1 MTASPGVSRRDFIK
15 VSGGAGAGLVLSFY
29 LPAKARAFMTETVGA
44 FEPNGWI
51 RIGTDDLIT
60 FFVSESEMGQG
71 IMTSLPMIL
80 AEELEADWTKV
91 SAEHALADRSK
102 YGNQGTGGSTSIRTN
117 YDKLRKAGAA
127 AREMLISA
135 ASETWGVDRGTCRA
149 ENGAVVHQASGRSL
163 SYGKLADKA
172 STLTPPD
179 DPPLKDPKDFRII
192 GKPTKRLDTPLKVNG
207 SAVYGIDVKVPG
219 MLIAQVVRPPVFGGK
234 ARSFDAS
241 KALGVSGVRHVVEIP
256 TGIAVVADSY
266 WTAKKGRDVLDVIWD
281 DGGHGD
287 LTSDQITEE
296 CRRLV
301 DNGAEARNDGDAKRA
316 VATAAKKIDAVYM
329 VPYLAHAT
337 MEPMNC
343 TADVR
348 ADSCEIWAPTQ
359 SPSGSQRVGAEI
371 TGLSA
376 EKITVHTTFM
386 GGGFGRRSETDFVQD
401 AVHTSKA
408 VGKPVKVIWTREDD
422 MRGGW
427 YRPTAYNTF
436 SGAVDDTGLPVAWV
450 HKIASPSIFEAKGFL
465 RGPIDGAAVEGAQN
479 IPYSIDNVHVTWAK
493 PDLPITVH
501 WWRSV
506 GSSQNAFVTESFF
519 DELAALGGRDPFELR
534 RLLLADKPRHRRVL
548 ETAAREAG
556 WGTPLPEGQARG
568 IAVHESFGS
577 FVAQVAEVSIRDDG
591 SVRVH
596 RVVCAVDCGHVINP
610 DTIVAQMESGIVYGL
625 SAALYGKITIE
636 SGRAAEGNFDKY
648 PVLRIDEMPRVET
661 HIVTSGDALGGI
673 GEPGLPPIAPA
684 MCNAIFAL
692 TGKRIRTLPIGKVV

>member
-1 MTASPGVSRRDFIK
+1 MTASPEVSRRDFLK

-29 LPAKARAFMTETVGA
+29 LPACTRASMAESVGS

-51 RIGTDDLIT
+51 RIGTDDKIT

-71 IMTSLPMIL
+71 VMTSLPMIL
-80 AEELEADWTKV
+80 AEELEADWTNV
-91 SAEHALADRSK
+91 SAQHALADRSR

-117 YDKLRKAGAA
+117 YDKLRKAGAT

-135 ASETWGVDRGTCRA
+135 AADTWGVDRATLRA
-149 ENGAVVHQASGRSL
+149 ENGAVVHAASGRSL

-172 STLTPPD
+172 STLSPPD
-179 DPPLKDPKDFRII
+179 DPPLKDPKDFKII
-192 GKPTKRLDTPLKVNG
+192 GKPMKRLDTPLKVDG
-207 SAVYGIDVKVPG
+207 SAIYGIDVKVPG
-219 MLIAQVVRPPVFGGK
+219 MLIAQIVHPPVFGGK
-234 ARSFDAS
+234 AKSFDAS
-241 KALGVSGVRHVVEIP
+241 KALAVSGVRHVVEVP
-256 TGIAVVADSY
+256 TGIAIVADSF
-266 WTAKKGRDVLDVIWD
+266 WAAKKGRDALQVTWD
-281 DGGHGD
+281 NGKYGE
-287 LTSDQITEE
+287 LTSDQITAE

-301 DNGAEARNDGDAKRA
+301 NGGAEARDKGNATRA
-316 VATAAKKIDAVYM
+316 IAGAAKKIDAVYE

-348 ADSCEIWAPTQ
+348 SDGCDIWAPTQ
-359 SPSGSQRVGAEI
+359 APTGTQSVAAEI
-371 TGLSA
+371 TGLPA
-376 EKITVHTTFM
+376 EKITVHTTYM
-386 GGGFGRRSETDFVQD
+386 GGGFGRRSETDFVKD

-436 SGAVDDTGLPVAWV
+436 SGAVDKNGDPVAWV
-450 HKIASPSIFEAKGFL
+450 HKIASPSILEGKGFL
-465 RGPIDGAAVEGAQN
+465 RGPIDRAAVEGAAN
-479 IPYSIDNVHVTWAK
+479 IPYGIPNIHVTWAK
-493 PDLPITVH
+493 PDLPITTH

-519 DELAALGGRDPFELR
+519 DELAALGGKDPFELR
-534 RLLLADKPRHRRVL
+534 RKFLTDKPRHRRVL

-556 WGTPLPEGQARG
+556 WGTPLPNGKARG

-577 FVAQVAEVSIRDDG
+577 FVAQVAEVSLRDDG

-596 RVVCAVDCGHVINP
+596 RVVCAVDCGHVVNP
-610 DTIVAQMESGIVYGL
+610 DTIVAQMESGIVYGM
-625 SAALYGKITIE
+625 SAALYGKITIDN
-636 SGRAAEGNFDKY
+636 GRAVEGNFDKY
-648 PVLRIDEMPRVET
+648 PVIRIDEMPRVET

-673 GEPGLPPIAPA
+673 GEPGLPPVAPA
-684 MCNAIFAL
+684 ICNAIYAL
-692 TGKRIRTLPIGKVV
+692 TGKRIRTLPIGKLA

>member
-1 MTASPGVSRRDFIK
+1 MTASPGVSRRDFLK

-29 LPAKARAFMTETVGA
+29 LPASARASMPVTVGA

-51 RIGTDDLIT
+51 RIGIDDRIT

-71 IMTSLPMIL
+71 VMTSLPMIL

-172 STLTPPD
+172 STLAPPD

-192 GKPTKRLDTPLKVNG
+192 GKAMKRLDTPLKVDG

-219 MLIAQVVRPPVFGGK
+219 MLTAQIVRPPVFGGK
-234 ARSFDAS
+234 VLSFDAS
-241 KALGVSGVRHVVEIP
+241 KALGVSGVRHVIEIP
-256 TGIAVVADSY
+256 TGIAVVADNY
-266 WTAKKGRDVLDVIWD
+266 WTAKKGRDVLDVTWD
-281 DGGHGD
+281 DGEHGD

-301 DNGAEARNDGDAKRA
+301 DGGAEARNDGDAKRA

-348 ADSCEIWAPTQ
+348 TDSCEIWAPTQ
-359 SPSGSQRVGAEI
+359 SPSGSQRVATEI

-436 SGAVDDTGLPVAWV
+436 SGAVDDTGLPIAWV

-465 RGPIDGAAVEGAQN
+465 RGPIDGAAVEGARN
-479 IPYSIDNVHVTWAK
+479 IPYGIENVHVTWAK

-534 RLLLADKPRHRRVL
+534 RQLLADKPRHRRVL

-556 WGTPLPEGQARG
+556 WGTPLPKGRARG

-577 FVAQVAEVSIRDDG
+577 FVAQVAEVSLRDDG

-596 RVVCAVDCGHVINP
+596 RVVCAVDCGHAINP

-636 SGRAAEGNFDKY
+636 NGRAAEGNFDKY